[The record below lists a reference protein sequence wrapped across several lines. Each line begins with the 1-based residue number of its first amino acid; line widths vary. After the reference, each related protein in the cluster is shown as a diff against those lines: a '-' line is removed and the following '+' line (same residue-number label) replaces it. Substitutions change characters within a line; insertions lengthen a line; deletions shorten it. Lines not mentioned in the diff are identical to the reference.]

1 MLHRKKSSLVAAS
14 TFLMVLFLFN
24 VSVFAQETKNVIVSL
39 NDQSVSN
46 LKNAIQSDN
55 PGLRKSGIYFA
66 GKYAVDEVSETL
78 LHQLKNEEDPSLRVL
93 MIRVLY
99 IIGNYEYMDEIYQ
112 LALKDKSIAVRQM
125 AASIYDVMKSERS
138 IHLAEVNN

>member
-1 MLHRKKSSLVAAS
+1 MLHKKKSSLVAAS
-14 TFLMVLFLFN
+14 TFLMVLFLLN
-24 VSVFAQETKNVIVSL
+24 VGVFAQETKNVIVSL
-39 NDQSVSN
+39 NNQSISN

-78 LHQLKNEEDPSLRVL
+78 LHQLKKEEDPNLRVL

-112 LALKDKSIAVRQM
+112 LAQNDKSIAVRQM

-138 IHLAEVNN
+138 INLAEVNN

>member
-1 MLHRKKSSLVAAS
+1 MLHKKKSSLVATS
-14 TFLMVLFLFN
+14 TFLMVLFLLN
-24 VSVFAQETKNVIVSL
+24 VGVFAQETKNVIVSL
-39 NDQSVSN
+39 NNQSIFN

-78 LHQLKNEEDPSLRVL
+78 LHQLKKEEDPNLRVL

-112 LALKDKSIAVRQM
+112 LALNDKSIAVRQM

-138 IHLAEVNN
+138 INLAEVNN

>member
-1 MLHRKKSSLVAAS
+1 MLHREKSSLVAAS

-39 NDQSVSN
+39 NDHSISN

-78 LHQLKNEEDPSLRVL
+78 LQQLKKEKDPSLKIL
-93 MIRVLY
+93 MVRVLY
-99 IIGNYEYMDEIYQ
+99 IFGNYEYMDEIYK
-112 LALKDKSIAVRQM
+112 LALKDENNRVRKM
-125 AASIYDVMKSERS
+125 AAAIYDVMKSERS
-138 IHLAEVNN
+138 ILLAEVNN